1 MSQSSVAQISNLPYR
16 RLSVGKPSH
25 RRTGSGLEI
34 RDTAG
39 WKPALLFSIARPHGI
54 LFPFVCLWFASTPIL
69 AAAPP
74 TFEKDV
80 RPILKA
86 HCFDCHGEGETLSG
100 GLDLRLRRLML
111 KGGDDGPVIV
121 PGKADKSLL
130 FKMVHSGDMP
140 KRGKKLTREQ
150 VELIRSWIAA
160 GAKTLR
166 AEPAQLA
173 KGINITD
180 EERAFW
186 SFQSVHHP
194 TVPSTKPKDG
204 ARTPI
209 DAFLL
214 SAMAKQKLG
223 FSPDAE
229 KVTLLRRASFDL
241 IGLPPTLAEVEAF
254 LADDSPDAYEKLLD
268 RLLDSP
274 HYGER
279 WGRHWLDI
287 AGYADSD
294 GYSDADPPRAYA
306 YKYRDYVIG
315 AFNSDKPFDR
325 FITEQLAGDE
335 LARATQDDP
344 KVALAA
350 PHTRELLIATGFLRM
365 GADGTATPAVV
376 DYDAVR
382 NQVVADTIKIVS
394 TSLLGL
400 SVGCAQC
407 HDHRYDP
414 IPQTDY
420 YRLRA
425 VFEPA
430 YDPKNW
436 RLPDQRLVSLYTEAD
451 RTKAAEV
458 EAEAKKLSDERAA
471 KQKNYIDEALTKHLE
486 KFEADLRAKLRAAC
500 DTPAD
505 KRTADQKKLLEGN
518 PSVNINAGVL
528 YQYNQR
534 AADDLKAMDAKIA
547 EIRGRKPTEDFISVL
562 AEPADKIPVTYVFH
576 RGDPKQ
582 PKEAVQPGG
591 LSVLAP
597 PGQCVE
603 LPAKNS
609 DLATSGRRLAF
620 ARWLTSG
627 TNPLVAR
634 VLVNRIWLHHFGRGL
649 VGTPADFGVMGER
662 PTHPE
667 LLDWLASDFVEHGWR
682 WKRLHKLIMTST
694 AYQQSSLRNPRGE
707 QHDPE
712 NRLYWRKPV
721 QRLDAEVI
729 RDSILAACGALNKT
743 MFGPPVPVRPDV
755 HGQIV
760 VGVDKTEGDNK
771 MPVEVSLKGEEFRR
785 GIYIQVRRSRPL
797 AMLHAFDAPV
807 MEVNCERRQSSTVP
821 TQSLM
826 LMNSQ
831 FMLDQAARFATR
843 LQTEAGEDRAR
854 QVTRAWRLAFS
865 RSPTEQELTDALDF
879 LSRQV
884 EHLKSAAEKKE
895 PTKDEKTKPV
905 PTPAPELQALTDL
918 CQALLSANEFLYAD

>member
-1 MSQSSVAQISNLPYR
+1 MKHVLVQFFI
-16 RLSVGKPSH
+16 
-25 RRTGSGLEI
+25 
-34 RDTAG
+34 
-39 WKPALLFSIARPHGI
+39 ALLVLVLSPRG
-54 LFPFVCLWFASTPIL
+54 ASALPAEAL
-69 AAAPP
+69 AKAGPSRAEALAKAGPL
-74 TFEKDV
+74 TFEKDI

-86 HCFDCHGEGETLSG
+86 HCFDCHGEGETLKG

-121 PGKADKSLL
+121 PGKPEKSRL
-130 FKMVHSGDMP
+130 FKLVHSGEMP
-140 KRGKKLTREQ
+140 KREKKLTHEQ
-150 VELIRSWIAA
+150 IALVRKWIAD
-160 GAKTLR
+160 GARTAR
-166 AEPAQLA
+166 PEPDQLA
-173 KGINITD
+173 KGSGIT
-180 EERAFW
+180 EEDRAFW
-186 SFQSVHHP
+186 SFQP
-194 TVPSTKPKDG
+194 IRRPGVPAVKTKDR

-214 SAMAKQKLG
+214 NAMAKEKLG
-223 FSPDAE
+223 FSPDAD
-229 KVTLLRRASFDL
+229 KVTLIRRAFFDL
-241 IGLPPTLAEVEAF
+241 TGLPPTPAETEAF
-254 LADDSPDAYEKLLD
+254 LSDPSPDAYEKLLD

-279 WGRHWLDI
+279 WGRHWLDV

-306 YKYRDYVIG
+306 YKYRDYVIS
-315 AFNSDKPFDR
+315 AFNADKPFDR

-335 LARATQDDP
+335 LAHVSRDAVQS
-344 KVALAA
+344 ALTNS
-350 PHTRELLIATGFLRM
+350 PTRELLIATGFLRM
-365 GADGTATPAVV
+365 CADGSATPAVA

-414 IPQTDY
+414 IPQSDY

-425 VFEPA
+425 VVEPA

-436 RLPDQRLVSLYTEAD
+436 RVPDQRLISLYTDAD
-451 RTKAAEV
+451 RKAAAEV
-458 EAEAKKLSDERAA
+458 EAEAKKLADEKSA
-471 KQKNYIDEALTKHLE
+471 KQKQYIDEALNKHLE
-486 KFEADLRAKLRAAC
+486 KFEEPLRQELRAAYE
-500 DTPAD
+500 TAAD
-505 KRTADQKKLLEGN
+505 KRTPQQKKLLADN

-528 YQYNQR
+528 YQYNQK

-547 EIRGRKPTEDFISVL
+547 EIRKRKPVEDFISAL
-562 AEPADKIPVTYVFH
+562 TEPSDKVPVTYVFH

-582 PKEAVQPGG
+582 PKEPVHPGG
-591 LSVLAP
+591 LSVLSSS
-597 PGQCVE
+597 GQPVE
-603 LPAKNS
+603 LPDKDPS
-609 DLATSGRRLAF
+609 LGTSGRRLAF

-627 TNPLVAR
+627 SNPLVGR

-649 VGTPADFGVMGER
+649 VGTPSDFGAMGER

-667 LLDWLASDFVEHGWR
+667 LLDWLANDFVAHGWQL
-682 WKRLHKLIMTST
+682 KRLHKLIMTST
-694 AYQQSSLRNPRGE
+694 AYRQSSRRHPRGE
-707 QHDPE
+707 ERDRE
-712 NRLYWRKPV
+712 NRLYWRKSV

-729 RDSILAACGALNKT
+729 RDAVLTVSGALNRK
-743 MFGPPVPVRPDV
+743 MYGVPVPVRPDV

-771 MPVEVSLKGEEFRR
+771 MPVEVSLQGEEFRR

-807 MEVNCERRQSSTVP
+807 MEVNCERRQASTVA

-831 FMLDQAARFATR
+831 FMLDQSASFAQR
-843 LQTEAGEDRAR
+843 LRKEAGDDPAG
-854 QVTRAWRLAFS
+854 QVTLAWQLAFS
-865 RSPTEQELTDALDF
+865 RRPTPSELNDASAF
-879 LSRQV
+879 LARQI
-884 EHLKSAAEKKE
+884 EYLKSIEAGKGTEK
-895 PTKDEKTKPV
+895 KDEKAKAPQKPK
-905 PTPAPELQALTDL
+905 PTPEQQALTDL
-918 CQALLSANEFLYAD
+918 CQSLLSANEFLYTD